1 MIYKVSYVVLG
12 SKHPGTIRNESEYPT
27 VGDIVQIGD
36 DFFRILEVLVLLP
49 PRGDFG
55 YLHVTCELTS
65 PVRVPAA
72 E

>member
-12 SKHPGTIRNESEYPT
+12 GKHPGTIRNESEYPT
-27 VGDIVQIGD
+27 VGDLVQIGSD
-36 DFFRILEVLVLLP
+36 SFRILEVLVLLP

-55 YLHVTCELTS
+55 YLHVTCDFAS
-65 PVRVPAA
+65 PVRVPAG